1 MSIDVK
7 DSINP
12 IVYLKTASELLS
24 NPISAASGRDMVIRA
39 LDERSRYYRYESIL
53 KHLVKKAGLFPYLQ
67 SEFDEHDFEDIV
79 TIEAN
84 KPVAGHDIVFHATQT
99 RVFNQ
104 LRDSKN
110 VVLSAPTSMGKSEI
124 LANILSVDR
133 YHTVV
138 LIVPTIALIDET
150 RKKLATSLDGLYRI
164 IHHNSQHYDDI
175 VPTIFV
181 LTQERANQRSDIES
195 VDLFI
200 IDEFYKLGFKYNN
213 EGLLKYDE
221 RAISLNISL
230 SQLLKKSKQWFFIG
244 PSIANVKGLSR
255 LVGDFNFIC
264 SDFRTVSVD
273 IKDYDIA
280 PTDAE
285 MKKKT
290 LLKILKECEG
300 EKTIVYCRSPKSA
313 NKLAQLLMTEGEF
326 EEQYKGEFIDWLS
339 KTYDPRWNYC
349 KALKHGVV
357 LHHGVLPRAFQ
368 HFSVDIF
375 NRSRRHN
382 VLICTSTII
391 EGVNTRAK
399 NVVIY
404 ENYNGI
410 ESIDKFTHNNIKGRA
425 GRMYKHFVGRV
436 YCLQSQPED
445 DASDELVI
453 PIGDEDSKCPLNLL
467 GSIDSEHLSSGGLE
481 AWENFSQETDI
492 PIEIIRN
499 NSSFEVEKI
508 GCLLKTLENVQLFDF
523 ELYKRLNF
531 FKMPTTEALYFIME
545 QFVEARKKV
554 LTRNGFSVTPKD
566 GKDPVT
572 SICGK
577 FRAFLAA
584 DSVEGYLKQ
593 QMEWKHEQ
601 LLEGDYSQ
609 NEFDEQMSGVIDD
622 ELKIISNVYGFSF
635 PNFLSLFADILYY
648 LNKKNITGLTFDYS
662 HIISDMEHQKLTAG
676 YAAIHEMGVPHQTLK
691 LLREKLVNVD
701 DTSVDDISLAIKAAQ
716 PLIESFGRVDK
727 YFINAAKL

>member
-1 MSIDVK
+1 MSFDVK
-7 DSINP
+7 DNINP

-39 LDERSRYYRYESIL
+39 LDEREKYNRYDSIL

-67 SEFDEHDFEDIV
+67 SEFKEHDLEDIV

-84 KPVAGHDIVFHATQT
+84 KPVAGNDIVFHATQT

-104 LRDSKN
+104 LRDGKN

-124 LANILSVDR
+124 LANMLSKDR

-164 IHHNSQHYDDI
+164 IHHNSQHYDDT

-181 LTQERANQRSDIES
+181 LTQERANQRSDIEN

-200 IDEFYKLGFKYNN
+200 IDEFYKLGFKYNS
-213 EGLLKYDE
+213 EGFLKYDE

-230 SQLLKKSKQWFFIG
+230 YQLLKKTKQWFLIG
-244 PSIANVKGLSR
+244 PNITNVRGLSR
-255 LVGDFNFIC
+255 LVGDFTFIC

-273 IKDYDIA
+273 VKDYDIA
-280 PTDAE
+280 PSDAE
-285 MKKKT
+285 MKKKV
-290 LLKILKECEG
+290 LLEILKECEG

-313 NKLAQLLMTEGEF
+313 NKLAQLLMTKGEF

-339 KTYDPRWNYC
+339 KTYDSRWNYC

-357 LHHGVLPRAFQ
+357 LHHGVLPRALQ

-404 ENYNGI
+404 ENYSGP

-436 YCLQSQPED
+436 YCLQSQPGD

-453 PIGDEDSKCPLNLL
+453 PIGDEDSECPLNLL
-467 GSIDSEHLSSGGLE
+467 GSIDREHLSSEGLE
-481 AWENFSQETDI
+481 AWERFIQETDI
-492 PIEIIRN
+492 PTEIIRN

-508 GCLLKTLENVQLFDF
+508 ECLLRALENIHFYDF
-523 ELYKRLNF
+523 ELYKQLNF
-531 FKMPTTEALYFIME
+531 FKLPTTDALYFIME
-545 QFVEARKKV
+545 QFIEARKKV
-554 LTRNGFSVTPKD
+554 LTKNGFSVTSKD

-584 DSVEGYLKQ
+584 DSVEHYLKQ
-593 QMEWKHEQ
+593 QMEWKHKQ
-601 LLEGDYSQ
+601 LLEDDCPQ
-609 NEFDEQMSGVIDD
+609 NEFDEKMSSVIDD

-635 PNFLSLFADILYY
+635 PNFLSLFADILYF
-648 LNKKNITGLTFDYS
+648 LNKKDGKGLTFDYS
-662 HIISDMEHQKLTAG
+662 HIISDMENQKLTAG

-691 LLREKLVNVD
+691 LLREKLIDVD
-701 DTSVDDISLAIKAAQ
+701 EASVDDISLAIKTAQ
-716 PLIESFGRVDK
+716 PLIESFSRVDR
-727 YFINAAKL
+727 YFIKAAKL